1 MVTPTTALN
10 ALRIDKWLWAARFFK
25 TRSLAAEAV
34 NGGKVHLNG
43 TRVKPAKGIKAGD
56 VLEIL
61 RGYDKYTVTVLQLN
75 NKRGPAKE
83 AIMMYQE
90 TAESMARRE
99 EAARMRKAARPTPH
113 APRKPSKKSR
123 RQITRFIRKD
133 NF

>member
-1 MVTPTTALN
+1 M
-10 ALRIDKWLWAARFFK
+10 
-25 TRSLAAEAV
+25 S
-34 NGGKVHLNG
+34 GGKVHLNG
-43 TRVKPAKGIKAGD
+43 TRIKPAKSIKAGD

-75 NKRGPAKE
+75 SKRGPAKE
-83 AIMMYQE
+83 AITMYQE

-99 EAARMRKAARPTPH
+99 EAALMRKAARPSPHTPG
-113 APRKPSKKSR
+113 KPSKKSR